1 MKGRVWGRK
10 FTNFE
15 TVPNTM
21 LGELQIKCLG
31 KIVQITTAAEFIWGG
46 LDVPVVQGK
55 SIIEL
60 ISGTKPTSSSQTK
73 QGQ

>member
-31 KIVQITTAAEFIWGG
+31 KIV
-46 LDVPVVQGK
+46 
-55 SIIEL
+55 
-60 ISGTKPTSSSQTK
+60 
-73 QGQ
+73 

>member
-1 MKGRVWGRK
+1 MKGRAWGRK

-15 TVPNTM
+15 TVPSPM
-21 LGELQIKCLG
+21 LGELQIKCLR
-31 KIVQITTAAEFIWGG
+31 KIVQITIAAEFMQEG
-46 LDVPVVQGK
+46 LDVPVAQGK

-73 QGQ
+73 